1 MVVSVKI
8 HGAMFQSKLHKVF
21 FKKANNDDD
30 ILDYFKSKTNTNLI
44 HSPKMINYPLVIF
57 LTNFIDQKCTVEV
70 EVVDI

>member
-1 MVVSVKI
+1 M
-8 HGAMFQSKLHKVF
+8 F

-44 HSPKMINYPLVIF
+44 HSPKMINYLLVIF